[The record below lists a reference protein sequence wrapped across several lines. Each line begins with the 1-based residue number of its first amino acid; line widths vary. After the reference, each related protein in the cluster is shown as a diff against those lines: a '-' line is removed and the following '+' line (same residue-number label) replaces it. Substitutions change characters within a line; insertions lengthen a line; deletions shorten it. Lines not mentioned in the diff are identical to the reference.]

1 MEMEWQSRALRT
13 IDLVPELDYATRF
26 YSKMLAPLRLFPAKV
41 LSDGRFEEIKSG
53 PPVEVLDRIRDSG
66 GGKAQI
72 LSNYGRL
79 MAITGEG
86 NLFGYDLGSEEETWI
101 FCWND
106 ELRVERGK
114 SDEIKKIIW
123 TPAANSVPREFGPD
137 EAVVYKFWTPH
148 PRRSGEA
155 GSPMRAIIEGN
166 VAEELIALTRSV
178 LSTATSRATR
188 GVLIIPQEIQPPP
201 SGTDGDEDPETN
213 AWITMIAEHLE
224 AQIAAAG
231 SPAAAAPYLMDPPY
245 EYADRIRLLQLHDPQ
260 HDYLEKELR
269 KEAVERCARGMDFP
283 IEALMG
289 IGATNHWAA
298 LQILMDMWRTHGAPL
313 AQQLTADLTSV
324 YYQPTLRDM
333 DYVGWQETV
342 IAADPSALTT
352 KPDRTEDVKLAAEYI
367 AIGPK
372 GIRKLLN
379 IPEDMAPEADELL
392 HMLKARGRQRQ
403 EPRREDEEDSDRGT
417 PEDGPEEPGPEG
429 DSGRRTRITAS
440 ADRRMG
446 VIELAVMRCR
456 ELAGIRIKQ
465 KATRHFPDHLAFI
478 EGQPF
483 ADIAASLGKELVKTM
498 GLGGSVQLVAGGADN
513 LRSLLAVWGYGLE
526 QADLFAE
533 IVEAHAANTLFQ
545 AGFPVFSAQL
555 ATLAGS
561 LEEAA

>member
-1 MEMEWQSRALRT
+1 MEWQARALRT

-26 YSKMLAPLRLFPAKV
+26 YSKMLSPLRLFPAKV
-41 LSDGRFEEIKSG
+41 LPDGRLEEIKDG

-86 NLFGYDLGSEEETWI
+86 NLFGYDLNTDDETWI

-106 ELRVERGK
+106 ELRVERDK
-114 SDEIKKIIW
+114 EDQIKKIIW
-123 TPAANSVPREFGPD
+123 TPSSTSSPREFGPD
-137 EAVVYKFWTPH
+137 EGVVYKFWTPH

-188 GVLIIPQEIQPPP
+188 GVLIIPQEISPPP
-201 SGTDGDEDPETN
+201 SGTDGDEDPEVN
-213 AWITMIAEHLE
+213 SWITGIAEHLE
-224 AQIAAAG
+224 AQVAQAG

-313 AQQLTADLTSV
+313 AQQLTADITSV
-324 YYQPTLRDM
+324 YYQPTLEEM
-333 DYVGWQETV
+333 GYAGWQETV
-342 IAADPSALTT
+342 VAADPAALTT

-367 AIGPK
+367 AIGPR
-372 GIRKLLN
+372 GIRRLLG
-379 IPEDMAPEADELL
+379 IPDEYAPKDDELT
-392 HMLKARGRQRQ
+392 HMLKARGRGQQR
-403 EPRREDEEDSDRGT
+403 RAEDQTDSDRGT
-417 PEDGPEEPGPEG
+417 PEDGPQPPGPEG
-429 DSGRRTRITAS
+429 DSGRRTRVTAS
-440 ADRRMG
+440 ADRKMG
-446 VIELAVMRCR
+446 VIELGVMRCR
-456 ELAGIRIKQ
+456 ELAGIRIMQ
-465 KATRHFPDHLAFI
+465 KAKRHYQDHLAFV
-478 EGQPF
+478 EGVPF
-483 ADIAASLGKELVKTM
+483 ADVAASLGQELVKAM
-498 GLGGSVQLVAGGADN
+498 GLGGSMQLVSGGADN
-513 LRSLLAVWGYGLE
+513 LRSLLTVWGYGDN
-526 QADLFAE
+526 QANLFAE

-545 AGFPVFSAQL
+545 PGFPTFSAQL